1 MAKLPKVMKK
11 EVWFFIIVLLSTL
24 AAAEC
29 TEPVDGMTITKDVL
43 FCSSTYD
50 IPSGISIGAD
60 NVVLDC
66 GTAVLRG
73 VVGESEIGIRA
84 EDVDGI
90 TIKNCNVITFT
101 QGLYLKNVTNSFVE
115 DNAFLKNR
123 IGIRLLDAYE
133 NTIKNNNDKSF
144 QLAVSAI
151 NSKFN
156 IVMLGNKEIERA
168 FCEVNACNEFRDMNM
183 CEAGDFY
190 CSKKCSAQTDADC
203 AVPVVVEVPKEPVK
217 TVDEIVEEAK
227 KEVEQE
233 INNTA
238 APIKKTMP
246 VWYFVYG
253 LSAIIAIIGVII
265 FIRNKKR

>member
-1 MAKLPKVMKK
+1 MKK
-11 EVWFFIIVLLSTL
+11 EALLVIIVLFSTF

-29 TEPVDGMTITKDVL
+29 IEPTDGMIITKDVL

-50 IPSGISIGAD
+50 ISNGISIGAD

-84 EDVDGI
+84 EDVTGI

-133 NTIKNNNDKSF
+133 NTIRDNNDKSF
-144 QLAVSAI
+144 QVAVSAI

-168 FCEVNACNEFRDMNM
+168 FCEVNACNEFRDMNV

-190 CSKKCSAQTDADC
+190 CSKKCSPQTDVDC
-203 AVPVVVEVPKEPVK
+203 VSPAIEVPKVSVK

-227 KEVEQE
+227 KEVQQE
-233 INNTA
+233 INDTA
-238 APIKKTMP
+238 VPEKKTMP
-246 VWYFVYG
+246 VWYFIYG
-253 LSAIIAIIGVII
+253 LSAIVAIIAVII
-265 FIRNKKR
+265 FLRTKKR